1 MSVFAPGCPTRGYQ
15 AGGYFALADPPR
27 QFWVGTFGPPR
38 FLANPC
44 VPLPRPWTPSGLQ
57 HLAFSMRKCCPRC
70 PEDEGSRDE
79 THFEARSRGFGT
91 GCLRFVG
98 CIATPPRKTRFRLLA
113 QLCRV
118 GLIPT
123 GFERKVSVMFPTSFP
138 LPQALP
144 GAAGLPPWATYG
156 RPHPGAQNQASTGED
171 SGPKPSFGPG
181 PILNL

>member
-1 MSVFAPGCPTRGYQ
+1 MCLFSLLDARHAATRPGAISYCRTPLASV
-15 AGGYFALADPPR
+15 
-27 QFWVGTFGPPR
+27 WVGTFGPPR

-44 VPLPRPWTPSGLQ
+44 VPLPRPWAPSGPQ
-57 HLAFSMRKCCPRC
+57 HLALSMRKCCPRC
-70 PEDEGSRDE
+70 PENEGSRDE

-123 GFERKVSVMFPTSFP
+123 GFERKVSVMFPTSTSPFP
-138 LPQALP
+138 RLCLAQQGSRP
-144 GAAGLPPWATYG
+144 GLLNPVPLGLKTSVLG
-156 RPHPGAQNQASTGED
+156 RAPAVAPHP
-171 SGPKPSFGPG
+171 FR
-181 PILNL
+181 L

>member
-44 VPLPRPWTPSGLQ
+44 VPLPRPWTPSGPQ

-79 THFEARSRGFGT
+79 TYFEARSRGFGT
-91 GCLRFVG
+91 GCLRFVRVH
-98 CIATPPRKTRFRLLA
+98 CYTPRKTRFRLLA

-123 GFERKVSVMFPTSFP
+123 GFERKVSVMFPTSTSPFP
-138 LPQALP
+138 RLCLAQQGLRPGLDETPRWDSKPAAFGRAL
-144 GAAGLPPWATYG
+144 
-156 RPHPGAQNQASTGED
+156 
-171 SGPKPSFGPG
+171 
-181 PILNL
+181 